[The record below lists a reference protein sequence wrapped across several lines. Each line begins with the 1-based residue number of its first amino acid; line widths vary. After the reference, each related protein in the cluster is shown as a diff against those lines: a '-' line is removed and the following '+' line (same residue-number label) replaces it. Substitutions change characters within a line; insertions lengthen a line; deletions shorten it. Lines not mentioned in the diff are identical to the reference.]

1 MQEGSYCNSVGMPG
15 RAIKNKFTEYVKDN
29 KIDVKKCR
37 GCIKKCNMNT
47 TRYCISQALINAV
60 RGDVENGLVFCGA
73 NAYKI
78 NKISTVEEVINEF
91 CNYLE

>member
-1 MQEGSYCNSVGMPG
+1 
-15 RAIKNKFTEYVKDN
+15 
-29 KIDVKKCR
+29 
-37 GCIKKCNMNT
+37 MNT

-91 CNYLE
+91 CTYLE